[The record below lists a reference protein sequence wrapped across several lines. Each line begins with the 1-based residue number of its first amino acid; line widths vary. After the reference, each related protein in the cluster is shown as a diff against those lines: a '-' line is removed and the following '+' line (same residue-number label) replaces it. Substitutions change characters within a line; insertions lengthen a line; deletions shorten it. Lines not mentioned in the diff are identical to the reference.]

1 MIWYGSTESIFSVQL
16 LANTID
22 IAYYNYILVL
32 LLFGK
37 FFFYF
42 LPEEDFLISYSLAY
56 LSWLF
61 LFDFYFLPSLIIE
74 DDIPFVIRKGV
85 KF

>member
-1 MIWYGSTESIFSVQL
+1 MIWFGSTKSIFSVQL

-37 FFFYF
+37 FSFYF
-42 LPEEDFLISYSLAY
+42 LPEEDFLIPYSLAH
-56 LSWLF
+56 LSWFF
-61 LFDFYFLPSLIIE
+61 LLDFYFLSSLVVE
-74 DDIPFVIRKGV
+74 NDIPFIICESV

>member
-1 MIWYGSTESIFSVQL
+1 MIWFGSTKSIFSVQL

-37 FFFYF
+37 FSFYF
-42 LPEEDFLISYSLAY
+42 LPEEDF
-56 LSWLF
+56 
-61 LFDFYFLPSLIIE
+61 
-74 DDIPFVIRKGV
+74 
-85 KF
+85 